1 MAIYTV
7 GSTPLMEDVI
17 ISTAIAREL
26 GIYGQYEELFLW
38 VRLYLFSR
46 KLDIHVLLINNNIT
60 EINQGIC
67 RAHSK
72 GPGIRNR
79 SVYMLKIFFSSP

>member
-7 GSTPLMEDVI
+7 GSTPLTEDVI

-38 VRLYLFSR
+38 IRLYLFPR
-46 KLDIHVLLINNNIT
+46 KLDTHVLLINNNIT
-60 EINQGIC
+60 NKSG
-67 RAHSK
+67 
-72 GPGIRNR
+72 
-79 SVYMLKIFFSSP
+79 YM